1 MGNENILNFIN
12 KIKEQYSLEEIFS
25 ILINC
30 FLISK
35 VRTEEFNGDNIL
47 KNVYPYIFKEIEYNY
62 DSEEAISLINYFSNT
77 NENDIV
83 GYLYENTMS
92 LNDKK
97 NCGSF
102 YTRSNEII
110 NYMISNIKKRLEN

>member
-1 MGNENILNFIN
+1 MMSNQNILNFIN
-12 KIKEQYSLEEIFS
+12 KIKKQYSLEEIFS

-35 VRTEEFNGDNIL
+35 IRTEEFNGDDIL
-47 KNVYPYIFKEIEYNY
+47 KNVYPYILKEVKYDY
-62 DSEEAISLINYFSNT
+62 DSEEAIALINCFAST
-77 NENDIV
+77 DENDIV

-92 LNDKK
+92 LEDKK

-102 YTRSNEII
+102 YTRSNDII
-110 NYMISNIKKRLEN
+110 DYMINNIKISK